1 MKKIGLLTMASTFLL
16 ISASFLTNMTNQA
29 KAEPAYTDVM
39 EVRIF
44 LKEGK
49 IVDVKG
55 ITKEEL
61 GEYYQSTGKYDEK
74 RNETLQDLREQK
86 GIRHSMSVLFQHN
99 SPPCSYWY
107 FEETVTGYKKVCL
120 Y

>member
-1 MKKIGLLTMASTFLL
+1 MKKI
-16 ISASFLTNMTNQA
+16 SFLTMPMILILLFASCLTGLNGKA
-29 KAEPAYTDVM
+29 EAEPANIDVM

-61 GEYYQSTGKYDEK
+61 GEHYQSTGTYDEK
-74 RNETLQDLREQK
+74 RDETLDDLREQK

-107 FEETVTGYKKVCL
+107 FEWTKTGYKKVCL

>member
-1 MKKIGLLTMASTFLL
+1 MSMVLILLFASGLIGLNVRAE
-16 ISASFLTNMTNQA
+16 
-29 KAEPAYTDVM
+29 AEPPYTDVM

-44 LKEGK
+44 LKDGK

-55 ITKEEL
+55 ITKKEL
-61 GEYYQSTGKYDEK
+61 GEYYQSTGTYDEK
-74 RNETLQDLREQK
+74 KDETLVDLREQK

-107 FEETVTGYKKVCL
+107 YEWTKTGYKKVCL

>member
-1 MKKIGLLTMASTFLL
+1 MSMVLILLFASCLTGLSGR
-16 ISASFLTNMTNQA
+16 
-29 KAEPAYTDVM
+29 AEAETDDIDVM

-49 IVDVKG
+49 IIDVKG
-55 ITKEEL
+55 ITRKEL
-61 GEYYQSTGKYDEK
+61 GENYQSTGTYNEKMDEV
-74 RNETLQDLREQK
+74 LDDLREQR

-99 SPPCSYWY
+99 SPPCSYWT
-107 FEETVTGYKKVCL
+107 FEWTKKGYKKVCL